1 MKAERRKAY
10 IALAWVSFFWGTT
23 YLASK
28 ISAHAIPGLFVSGVR
43 QTVSGLIL
51 VAYFKSIGYQ
61 WPDKKSWGIIA
72 VQGFFLLCIAN
83 GLLTWSMEYIDSGL
97 GAIIAGLVPLFVA
110 LFSILLLRFA
120 RFTPLMILGLVIG
133 FGGIV
138 TIFYEH
144 FSQLLNSKYAFGVG
158 LSLAAT
164 VSWSFGTVYA
174 SRYKPKTN
182 LLFGVGL
189 QMLLAGVVI
198 LLVCGVS
205 GKYTNLLQAES
216 KALWSLLYLIIV
228 GSLLSYSAYVFAVSK
243 LPPTQVSVYAY
254 INPIV
259 AIFLGWLI
267 LKEHMSLNVIT
278 GTLVTLGGVWLVNKE
293 FKKQQVTKVQTQENN
308 EADEALVLSMA
319 NGTKDA
325 HVNNIEIISYK
336 AEHAYHFERLNKAW
350 IEKYFYLE
358 EMDKWVLE
366 NPHEAILAKGGTILM
381 ATCNGAV
388 AGTVAL
394 IKVSDHEYEF
404 AKMAVD
410 EAFQR
415 RGIAEALSHAALKKA
430 REMGAK
436 KVSLYSQ
443 TSLAAA
449 ISLYRK
455 LGFAEVP
462 MDHVLYKR
470 ANIKMEMLL
479 HAKEEASE
487 EQESFQQMPSIVE
500 CGA

>member
-1 MKAERRKAY
+1 MKAEKRKAY

-43 QTVSGLIL
+43 QTVSGLVL
-51 VAYFKSIGYQ
+51 VAYFKSMGYE

-72 VQGFFLLCIAN
+72 AQGFFLLCIAN

-120 RFTPLMILGLVIG
+120 RFTPLMVAGLVIG

-144 FSQLLNSKYAFGVG
+144 FSQLLNPKYATGVG
-158 LSLAAT
+158 LSLVAT

-174 SRYKPKTN
+174 SRYKPKGD

-198 LLVCGVS
+198 LTVCGVS
-205 GKYTNLLQAES
+205 GKYINLLQAES
-216 KALWSLLYLIIV
+216 KALWSLLYLIVV

-254 INPIV
+254 INPVV
-259 AIFLGWLI
+259 AIFLGWLV

-278 GTLVTLGGVWLVNKE
+278 GTLITLGGVWLVNKE
-293 FKKQQVTKVQTQENN
+293 FKKQQAAKSGTHEVSTAGEGTVVPVVNETKEVVEN
-308 EADEALVLSMA
+308 
-319 NGTKDA
+319 G
-325 HVNNIEIISYK
+325 IEIIPYK
-336 AEHAYHFERLNKAW
+336 AGHAYHFERLNKAW
-350 IEKYFYLE
+350 IEKYFQLE
-358 EMDKWVLE
+358 ELDKWVLE
-366 NPHEAILAKGGTILM
+366 NPHEAILAKGGAILM
-381 ATCNGAV
+381 AKYNGAV

-394 IKVSDHEYEF
+394 IRVSDDEYEL

-415 RGIAEALSHAALKKA
+415 KGIAEAISHAALVKAKKT
-430 REMGAK
+430 GAK
-436 KVSLYSQ
+436 KVSLYSHR
-443 TSLAAA
+443 SLVPA

-462 MDHVLYKR
+462 MEGALYKR

-479 HAKEEASE
+479 VTKEDAAD
-487 EQESFQQMPSIVE
+487 EQKSFQQMPTVIE